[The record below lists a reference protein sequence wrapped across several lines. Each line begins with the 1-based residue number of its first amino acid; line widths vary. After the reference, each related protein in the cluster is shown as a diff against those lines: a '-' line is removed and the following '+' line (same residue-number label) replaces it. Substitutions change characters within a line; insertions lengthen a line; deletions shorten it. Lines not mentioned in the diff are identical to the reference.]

1 MAALS
6 PLAFAIV
13 IWGTV
18 ALVLAILAFEVYT
31 LLREIRSGARS
42 TQ

>member
-6 PLAFAIV
+6 PLAFSVV

-18 ALVLAILAFEVYT
+18 ALVLAILAYEVYI
-31 LLREIRSGARS
+31 LLIEVRTAPDS
-42 TQ
+42 TR